1 MGTEK
6 LLDVNYIICRKGEVI
21 MNENLLEE
29 IKQFLDYAERESV
42 IDIEVNE
49 ELKDFADY
57 YIERIHQK

>member
-6 LLDVNYIICRKGEVI
+6 LLDVNYIICRKDEVI
-21 MNENLLEE
+21 MNEKLLEE
-29 IKQFLDYAERESV
+29 IKQFLDYAERECV
-42 IDIEVNE
+42 IDIEVSE

>member
-21 MNENLLEE
+21 MNEKLLEE

-42 IDIEVNE
+42 IDIEVSE

>member
-1 MGTEK
+1 
-6 LLDVNYIICRKGEVI
+6 

-42 IDIEVNE
+42 IDIEVSE

-57 YIERIHQK
+57 YIERIYQK

>member
-29 IKQFLDYAERESV
+29 IKQFLDYAERECV